1 MAETAV
7 RTSLPRNES
16 GEQLVAQHIIRRA
29 GIFGGRPY
37 VQGTRLT
44 VEFIQEQL
52 AGGVTGDKLMAIH
65 PQLTQ
70 EGLEAARRYVVRV
83 VNKGILRPTNYGR

>member
-1 MAETAV
+1 M
-7 RTSLPRNES
+7 SQS
-16 GEQLVAQHIIRRA
+16 IIKRA

-44 VEFIQEQL
+44 VESIQEQL
-52 AGGVTGDKLMAIH
+52 ASGITGEQLLAIH
-65 PQLTQ
+65 PDLTR

-83 VNKGILRPTNYGR
+83 VNRGILRPTNYGR

>member
-1 MAETAV
+1 MAQ
-7 RTSLPRNES
+7 S
-16 GEQLVAQHIIRRA
+16 IIKRA

-44 VEFIQEQL
+44 VEAIQDQL
-52 AGGVTGDKLMAIH
+52 ASGTTGDQLLAIH
-65 PQLTQ
+65 PDLTR

-83 VNKGILRPTNYGR
+83 VNGGILRPTNYGR

>member
-1 MAETAV
+1 MGQ
-7 RTSLPRNES
+7 S
-16 GEQLVAQHIIRRA
+16 IIKRA

-44 VEFIQEQL
+44 VEAIQQQL
-52 AGGVTGDKLMAIH
+52 GSGITGDQLLAIH
-65 PQLTQ
+65 PQLTK

-83 VNKGILRPTNYGR
+83 VNKGVLRPTNYPR

>member
-1 MAETAV
+1 MAQ
-7 RTSLPRNES
+7 S
-16 GEQLVAQHIIRRA
+16 IIKRA

-44 VEFIQEQL
+44 VEAIQEQL
-52 AGGVTGDKLMAIH
+52 ASGSTGDQLLVIH
-65 PQLTQ
+65 PDLTR

-83 VNKGILRPTNYGR
+83 VNKGVLRPTNYGR